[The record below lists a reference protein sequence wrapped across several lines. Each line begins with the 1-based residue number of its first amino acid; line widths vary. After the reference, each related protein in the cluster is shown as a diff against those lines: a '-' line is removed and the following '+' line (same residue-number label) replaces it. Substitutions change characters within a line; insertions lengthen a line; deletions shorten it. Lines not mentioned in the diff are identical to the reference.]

1 MRTGGRRLS
10 PENFGSII
18 ENNMN
23 CAKVLVTGAGGML
36 GHALV
41 KVLDSEYELVSV
53 THSQLDITDSAQV
66 LKILEKEKPTVLIN
80 SAAYTKVDDCEKNIE
95 LAHRV
100 NGQAMGEMANICQEM
115 GIFLVHFSTDYVF
128 DGQKKT
134 PYLEE
139 DETNP
144 LNVYGASKLEGEKKI
159 AEHLNRF
166 LIIRTSWL
174 YGSHGPNF
182 VDKILQLANEV
193 RSGLR
198 KELQVVDDQ
207 FGSPTYTV
215 DLAHAVKFLLD
226 KGFYGFLHVTNWES
240 CSWYEFAKEILR
252 IVKYD
257 NIPIRN
263 IKSVEM
269 KRPAKRPVYSVL
281 SNERLKLLGYQMQLW
296 SDALDD
302 YVKVL
307 PARKLSAFAE
317 DHGR

>member
-1 MRTGGRRLS
+1 MS
-10 PENFGSII
+10 S
-18 ENNMN
+18 
-23 CAKVLVTGAGGML
+23 AKIKILITGAGGML

-41 KVLDSEYELVSV
+41 KVLDSEYELIPAS
-53 THSQLDITDSAQV
+53 HSQLDIADSDQL
-66 LKILEKEKPTVLIN
+66 LKILEKEKPAVLIN

-100 NGQAMGEMANICQEM
+100 NGQAVGKMARICQET

-128 DGQKKT
+128 DGQRKA

-139 DETNP
+139 DETKP

-159 AEHLNRF
+159 AEYLNRF

-182 VDKILQLANEV
+182 VDKILQLADEV
-193 RSGLR
+193 RSGSR

-207 FGSPTYTV
+207 LGSPTYTV
-215 DLAHAVKFLLD
+215 DLARAVKFLLA
-226 KGFYGFLHVTNWES
+226 KKFCGFLHVTNWGS

-257 NIPIRN
+257 NVPIRN
-263 IKSVEM
+263 IKSEEM

-281 SNERLKLLGYQMQLW
+281 SNERLKLLGHQMQPW

-302 YVKVL
+302 YVRSL
-307 PARKLSAFAE
+307 PARKLF
-317 DHGR
+317 GVQPITG